1 MSKLPWAEH
10 MAILTGDDDFVPS
23 VQEFCAS
30 GRLMAWALEGAG
42 GGQDQSTLGLG
53 TGMTL
58 SVSPLRWCCGGWAS
72 TPSKQP
78 HAGHIPINTHPPD
91 PHAVFTYELSDSAQD
106 ARRWYSFRRAR
117 PAA

>member
-58 SVSPLRWCCGGWAS
+58 SVSPTLVLWRLGLHPQQAAPRWS
-72 TPSKQP
+72 HPNQ
-78 HAGHIPINTHPPD
+78 HPPTG
-91 PHAVFTYELSDSAQD
+91 PPRSLHVRTF
-106 ARRWYSFRRAR
+106 
-117 PAA
+117 